1 MRAMMLVV
9 SAIAF
14 SSSAQG
20 QVNDVT
26 ERLINPWYY
35 CVGQATGR
43 QPDRFRSP
51 EESVERAF
59 IACQTEE
66 MAVRS
71 YAGVATTSA
80 DQCDHRE
87 ASARP
92 EALLGFEARQELT
105 RRARQTLIC
114 MGVILVVALAIE
126 MLK

>member
-71 YAGVATTSA
+71 YAELASLPPA
-80 DQCDHRE
+80 QINAIIAKHRLDLKR
-87 ASARP
+87 S
-92 EALLGFEARQELT
+92 
-105 RRARQTLIC
+105 
-114 MGVILVVALAIE
+114 LVSKLV
-126 MLK
+126 KN